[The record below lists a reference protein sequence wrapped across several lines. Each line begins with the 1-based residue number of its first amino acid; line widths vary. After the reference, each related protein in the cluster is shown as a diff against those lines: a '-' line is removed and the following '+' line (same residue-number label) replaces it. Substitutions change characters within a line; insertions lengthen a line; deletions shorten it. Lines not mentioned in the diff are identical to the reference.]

1 MSDNPRRIGSAVL
14 FPTDHPLDPD
24 TMIGRASDVDRISMA
39 LVGGGN
45 IVLAGPRRTGKTTV
59 ADAALV
65 ACRSDG
71 AYVAK
76 VDLFEC
82 ADAGELAHRLTL
94 ELLANRAI
102 LRRAISEAIGAGRS
116 VLDALR
122 PAATIRA
129 RQDLGE
135 DLEITID
142 LARAEE
148 DPARA
153 LDTSLRL
160 AQRLAER
167 DGRRVVVF
175 MDEFQE
181 IATGR
186 FGGPDIVTRK
196 VRAVLQRSHAVSV
209 LFAGSIEHL
218 MRDLFAP
225 SERALSQFG
234 SFHELTAISPTE
246 WAGGIRERLA
256 TDHTSIADDARVRL
270 VELGEGHPR
279 ATMLIAQQAHAQTI
293 EELAHTIDHASVVVA
308 LDRALSSEQ
317 LRHQQQLEHIRAT
330 GRYSERMA
338 IRVAADAELYHAL
351 KPQQAARALNAL
363 RDVGVVER
371 ARQGRWYVVDPL
383 LRRYLAGRRVEPL
396 SFAAFDAVEASDH
409 ARVEISDESPP
420 R

>member
-1 MSDNPRRIGSAVL
+1 MRRIGSAVL
-14 FPTDHPLDPD
+14 FPTDHPLGPG
-24 TMIGRASDVDRISMA
+24 TMIGRSSDVDRISVA

-45 IVLAGPRRTGKTTV
+45 VVLAGPRRIGKTTV

-65 ACRSDG
+65 ACRIDG

-76 VDLFEC
+76 ADLFDC
-82 ADAGELAHRLTL
+82 ADAGALAHVLTL
-94 ELLANRAI
+94 ELLANRP
-102 LRRAISEAIGAGRS
+102 LLQRAISDAIGAGKS

-135 DLEITID
+135 EIEITLD

-148 DPARA
+148 DPANA
-153 LDTSLRL
+153 LDSALRL

-167 DGRRVVVF
+167 DEQRVVVF
-175 MDEFQE
+175 LDEFQD

-186 FGGPDIVTRK
+186 FGDSTTITRK
-196 VRAVLQRSHAVSV
+196 IRAVFQRSPSVSV

-234 SFHELTAISPTE
+234 SFHELTPITAQE
-246 WAGGIRERLA
+246 WEEGIRERLSR
-256 TDHTSIADDARVRL
+256 DRTSISDDALVRI

-279 ATMLIAQQAHAQTI
+279 TTMLIAQQAHAQAI
-293 EELAHTIDHASVVVA
+293 EELAYNVDHASVVVA
-308 LDRALSSEQ
+308 LERALSSEQ
-317 LRHQQQLEHIRAT
+317 LRHQQQLERIRAA
-330 GRYSERMA
+330 GRFAERMA
-338 IRVAADAELYHAL
+338 IRVAVKAELYQSL

-363 RDVGVVER
+363 RDIGVIER
-371 ARQGRWYVVDPL
+371 ERQGRWYVIDPL
-383 LRRYLAGRRVEPL
+383 LRRYLAARRVETL
-396 SFAAFDAVEASDH
+396 SFVRAGGE
-409 ARVEISDESPP
+409 R